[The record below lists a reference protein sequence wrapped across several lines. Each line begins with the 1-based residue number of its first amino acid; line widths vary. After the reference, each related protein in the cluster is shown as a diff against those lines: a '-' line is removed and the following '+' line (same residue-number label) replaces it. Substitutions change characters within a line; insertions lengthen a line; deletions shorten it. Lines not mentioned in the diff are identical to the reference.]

1 MLDTSFEVAD
11 LENITE
17 DKLLKVLD
25 NNRKKAHEL
34 KQHLKELQKTPKKF
48 KTPTSQTPMIE
59 EEIQEEEN
67 TFENEIDFYLN
78 NLNSITLNTKEEDI
92 IHLLPPRR
100 KANYREIILRLK
112 LECYKTL
119 REFKEWI
126 TTETTLKSEDLESI
140 QNKVQLER
148 KKLDILNQLLL
159 LQPVEKEENSIK
171 NHFVF
176 VPTSGGNI
184 RVLEEL
190 DSIPTEFYSSFKT
203 LFQSIQDGTFK
214 GVKRFGTSHVK
225 LAGISEVRD
234 VANKTRV
241 VFDRIGPD
249 TYAIIT
255 AFTKNIMQSHG
266 YHEKLER
273 KIGNYR
279 TWLPTLKANLENEEF
294 MAEQENYEQELWN
307 KLSSSEKSQRGGDNR
322 CKKK

>member
-48 KTPTSQTPMIE
+48 KTPTSQTPVIE

-126 TTETTLKSEDLESI
+126 TTE
-140 QNKVQLER
+140 
-148 KKLDILNQLLL
+148 
-159 LQPVEKEENSIK
+159 
-171 NHFVF
+171 
-176 VPTSGGNI
+176 
-184 RVLEEL
+184 
-190 DSIPTEFYSSFKT
+190 
-203 LFQSIQDGTFK
+203 
-214 GVKRFGTSHVK
+214 
-225 LAGISEVRD
+225 
-234 VANKTRV
+234 
-241 VFDRIGPD
+241 
-249 TYAIIT
+249 
-255 AFTKNIMQSHG
+255 
-266 YHEKLER
+266 
-273 KIGNYR
+273 
-279 TWLPTLKANLENEEF
+279 PTLK
-294 MAEQENYEQELWN
+294 
-307 KLSSSEKSQRGGDNR
+307 
-322 CKKK
+322 